1 VSQLAGKPN
10 SVSRRSATANDH
22 SSTPAIARRLQRPTR
37 WRSPPPKR
45 KRLGRAARSRH
56 PIWSCSVRGFACHRR
71 YRRRGALLPHLFTLT
86 LRLGACAPRSGRYFF
101 CATVRQVTLPG
112 RYPAH
117 CPSEFGLSSPRLT
130 TTRFA
135 RGKLA
140 DAGLPW

>member
-10 SVSRRSATANDH
+10 SVSCRRATANDH

-86 LRLGACAPRSGRYFF
+86 HLRPRGLRRAVYFL
-101 CATVRQVTLPG
+101 C
-112 RYPAH
+112 H
-117 CPSEFGLSSPRLT
+117 CPSGHPARALPGALPFGVRTFLSP
-130 TTRFA
+130 
-135 RGKLA
+135 
-140 DAGLPW
+140 